1 MNTEREAEANKN
13 FMRYLADSLLKKETV
28 NSEILQK
35 LEQNAIESLETANN
49 LFTNRISYLWTIVTS
64 YYAMF
69 YIASAYVYKKGY
81 KVQHQIVHKVI
92 NDALIVLSQKELQEK
107 YLEEYEE
114 EKEKALSLSQ
124 QLLNSLEFERTKR
137 STFQYEMD
145 AELKSSKAQTS
156 LTRAKEFVAIFR
168 ELLQK

>member
-1 MNTEREAEANKN
+1 MNTKRQKEASTNLTK
-13 FMRYLADSLLKKETV
+13 YVTDGLLKKERV
-28 NSEILQK
+28 NPEILQK

-49 LFTNRISYLWTIVTS
+49 LFSNKISYLWTIVTS

-81 KVQHQIVHKVI
+81 KAQHQIVHKVI
-92 NDALIVLSQKELQEK
+92 NDALIVLSQKELLQK

-124 QLLNSLEFERTKR
+124 QLLDSLEFERTKR

-145 AELKSSKAQTS
+145 VQLKISKAQTS
-156 LTRAKEFVAIFR
+156 LNRAKEFVAVFR

>member
-1 MNTEREAEANKN
+1 MNTKREQEAHAN
-13 FMRYLADSLLKKETV
+13 FTQYLAKCFLKKEKPNPHV
-28 NSEILQK
+28 LQK

-49 LFTNRISYLWTIVTS
+49 LFSNKISYLWTIVTS

-69 YIASAYVYKKGY
+69 YIASAYVYRKGY
-81 KVQHQIVHKVI
+81 KAQHQIVHKVV
-92 NDALIVLSQKELQEK
+92 NDALIVLSQKELQKK

-124 QLLNSLEFERTKR
+124 QLLDTLEFERTKR

-145 AELKSSKAQTS
+145 VELKISKAKTS
-156 LTRAKEFVAIFR
+156 LNRAKDFVTVFR